1 MDDEGDLIVEIR
13 NEVGDEVLDDTSIT
27 LHSQLRHKHTPLQ
40 LVQVVQVVQLAQTE
54 QWGVLPYFLQSLE
67 MVDDMVQEQMS
78 LLQLLDEM
86 VDPDDEVLDF
96 QHLLVQVVQLHNDLL
111 VVHQIQ
117 VDDELDEVDD
127 RVLLVKMGNSPQTLE
142 MVVQVHQIQ
151 FQVVQ

>member
-1 MDDEGDLIVEIR
+1 
-13 NEVGDEVLDDTSIT
+13 VG
-27 LHSQLRHKHTPLQ
+27 
-40 LVQVVQVVQLAQTE
+40 LVQTE

-117 VDDELDEVDD
+117 VDDELDEDEGQVQLD
-127 RVLLVKMGNSPQTLE
+127 RMGNSLQIRG
-142 MVVQVHQIQ
+142 MVVLVLQIPYLE
-151 FQVVQ
+151 VQ